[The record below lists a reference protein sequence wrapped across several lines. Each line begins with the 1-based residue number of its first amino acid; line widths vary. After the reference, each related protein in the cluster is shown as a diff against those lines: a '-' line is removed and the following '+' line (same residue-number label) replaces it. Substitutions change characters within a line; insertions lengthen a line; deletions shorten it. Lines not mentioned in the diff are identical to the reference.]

1 MTQAVIVLSARA
13 RYRAVTVTLPVARP
27 APTTIV
33 ASGFVQTTGAAVTES
48 WRAMPEPSDEALA
61 TRVADGDLTAF
72 SALYDRYERPVYVM
86 AAHLLGGAEAEEVV
100 QETFLRLWRSAAQ
113 FDEARG
119 RFAPWL
125 LAIARH
131 EVLARLRR
139 RSREQRWA
147 LVEEIDRLLAA
158 TPDPAIDV
166 EEQVWRRTRGDLI
179 LQALNELPAEQRR
192 VLVLA
197 YFGELSQATIAASLG
212 WPLGTVKKRVRL
224 GLQKLRQALAPHNAA
239 ADSGSVG
246 SDGNIAQ
253 IRPRDRVPVD
263 DGA

>member
-1 MTQAVIVLSARA
+1 MAEPWLTSLK
-13 RYRAVTVTLPVARP
+13 
-27 APTTIV
+27 
-33 ASGFVQTTGAAVTES
+33 
-48 WRAMPEPSDEALA
+48 PSDEVLVG
-61 TRVADGDLTAF
+61 RVAAGDLTAF
-72 SALYDRYERPVYVM
+72 STLYDRYDRPVYAM
-86 AAHLLGGAEAEEVV
+86 AAHLLGSTEAEEVV
-100 QETFLRLWRSAAQ
+100 QETFLRLWRSASQ
-113 FDEARG
+113 FDERRG

-131 EVLARLRR
+131 EVLARLRL
-139 RSREQRWA
+139 RSREQRRS
-147 LVEEIDRLLAA
+147 LVEDIDRLLAA

-166 EEQVWRRTRGDLI
+166 EEQVWRRARGDLI

-246 SDGNIAQ
+246 PDGNIAQ